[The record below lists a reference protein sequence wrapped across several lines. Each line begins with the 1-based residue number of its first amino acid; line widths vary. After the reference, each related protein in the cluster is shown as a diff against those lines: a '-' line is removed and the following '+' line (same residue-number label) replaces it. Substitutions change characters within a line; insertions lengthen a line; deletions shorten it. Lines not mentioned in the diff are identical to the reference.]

1 MMKLRTASVL
11 VAAAIAGFGAIG
23 AGSAMAAPVETVS
36 ATLAGAPGDGCPP
49 PPLGPDG
56 RPLPPPLGP
65 DGKPLPPPI
74 GADGRPCPPP
84 VGPDGHPPQPPAD
97 H

>member
-1 MMKLRTASVL
+1 MRLRTASVL
-11 VAAAIAGFGAIG
+11 VAAAIAGFGVIG
-23 AGSAMAAPVETVS
+23 AGSALGTPTGSAPV
-36 ATLAGAPGDGCPP
+36 APAVVPGEGCPP

-56 RPLPPPLGP
+56 RPLPPPIGP

-84 VGPDGHPPQPPAD
+84 VGPDGHPPRPSAD
-97 H
+97 R

>member
-1 MMKLRTASVL
+1 MKLRTASVIA
-11 VAAAIAGFGAIG
+11 AAAIAGFGAF
-23 AGSAMAAPVETVS
+23 ATGSASAAPID
-36 ATLAGAPGDGCPP
+36 AGVVLSGVPGNGCPP

-74 GADGRPCPPP
+74 GADGKPCPPP
-84 VGPDGHPPQPPAD
+84 VGPDGHPPQPSAD